1 MKKIDIDI
9 NKLDYLASRV
19 ISMEKN
25 LPKEIQGNY
34 GQMYFKVNEK
44 MADNI
49 LSFDYQDKSVLTVLS
64 SSDQMLMLKSL
75 EASEVDVFDV
85 NRLTIYYYYLRRWS
99 IKYNNELYPNIYN
112 NNHLLRLIKKVK
124 PETELEANA
133 VKFYLRHIKE
143 GTELDKLFY
152 DIDRQTKGD
161 ALITTAR
168 QAAPYVEK
176 EPTFY
181 IFNLFEDVDLDKT
194 YDYIYISNILEWAQE
209 NRKKLMVAK
218 ENLEKLTNNN
228 GIVICSNL
236 NNRDENAIKKEKRI
250 FNSSFERYDFE
261 DKRGYVYKKR

>member
-161 ALITTAR
+161 SLITTAR

-181 IFNLFEDVDLDKT
+181 I
-194 YDYIYISNILEWAQE
+194 
-209 NRKKLMVAK
+209 
-218 ENLEKLTNNN
+218 
-228 GIVICSNL
+228 
-236 NNRDENAIKKEKRI
+236 
-250 FNSSFERYDFE
+250 
-261 DKRGYVYKKR
+261 

>member
-161 ALITTAR
+161 SLITTAR
-168 QAAPYVEK
+168 QASPYVEK